1 MPVHK
6 KIIGAVKSVT
16 KIFKAP
22 KMPTPPPP
30 PKNISPVGT
39 ARSIQVGGVRKKKR
53 RRSSL
58 ANSGRSNRSL
68 LNEGQKPLGLG

>member
-1 MPVHK
+1 MPFHK
-6 KIIGAVKSVT
+6 KIFKAVKSVT

-39 ARSIQVGGVRKKKR
+39 ARNVQVGGVRKKKR

-58 ANSGRSNRSL
+58 ANSGRLNRSL
-68 LNEGQKPLGLG
+68 LNEDQKPLGLG